1 MIDGMT
7 YRELRVEDIE
17 KILHLYIDYYNNCEG
32 SCWTCETAYKR
43 IHQVLS
49 MEGAYG
55 LLLEEGENTIGFAM
69 GYFQQY
75 DDIQSYVLEE
85 ILIGRERQ
93 GKGLGTA
100 LLAEVEK
107 RVKALYASCVELKAV
122 KDEMHEYYYTKAGF
136 HPVKNFVL
144 KVKWF
149 E

>member
-1 MIDGMT
+1 MINDLI
-7 YRELRVEDIE
+7 YKELRMEDIE
-17 KILHLYIDYYNNCEG
+17 KILPLYIDYYNNCEE
-32 SCWTCETAYKR
+32 SCWTCETAHKR

-55 LLLEEGENTIGFAM
+55 LLLEEEENTIGFAM

-85 ILIGRERQ
+85 ILIAREHQ

-100 LLAEVEK
+100 FLEEIEK
-107 RVKALYASCVELKAV
+107 RVKALGAACVELKAV
-122 KDEMHEYYYTKAGF
+122 NDEMHEHYYTKAGF

-149 E
+149 

>member
-1 MIDGMT
+1 MN
-7 YRELRVEDIE
+7 YREIILEDIE
-17 KILHLYIDYYNNCEG
+17 KLLTLYIDYYNNCEDG
-32 SCWTCETAYKR
+32 CWTYETAYKR

-49 MEGAYG
+49 MEDAYG
-55 LLLEEGENTIGFAM
+55 LLLEEGERIIGFSM

-75 DDIQSYVLEE
+75 DDIRSYVLEE
-85 ILIGRERQ
+85 ILIAREYQ

-100 LLAEVEK
+100 FFAELEK
-107 RVKALYASCVELKAV
+107 RVKALGAACVELKAV
-122 KDEMHEYYYTKAGF
+122 KDEMHELYYTKVGF

>member
-1 MIDGMT
+1 MN
-7 YRELRVEDIE
+7 YREILLKDIE
-17 KILHLYIDYYNNCEG
+17 KLWPLYIDYYNNCEG
-32 SCWTCETAYKR
+32 GCWTYEAAYKR

-49 MEGAYG
+49 IEDAYG
-55 LLLEEGENTIGFAM
+55 LLLEEEEKVIGFAV

-85 ILIGRERQ
+85 ILIDRDHQ

-100 LLAEVEK
+100 FLAELEK
-107 RVKALYASCVELKAV
+107 RVKALGTACVELKAV
-122 KDEMHEYYYTKAGF
+122 KDEMHEHYYTKAGF

-149 E
+149 GEE